1 MLKSRPRP
9 VRGEGQRDELENP
22 EEEVHQ
28 IVSLGGGGLRLF
40 GGFRKSLLVRRN
52 KGKSLLVRRQRVD
65 LFVVISLDQEGLLG
79 KLKECAQ
86 VIIVGERE
94 LQAIWENGNNGA
106 VALA

>member
-1 MLKSRPRP
+1 MSLKI
-9 VRGEGQRDELENP
+9 QRRRCTTSSAWEAVVLD
-22 EEEVHQ
+22 
-28 IVSLGGGGLRLF
+28 SL
-40 GGFRKSLLVRRN
+40 GFRKSLLVRRN
-52 KGKSLLVRRQRVD
+52 KGKSLLVRRQWVD